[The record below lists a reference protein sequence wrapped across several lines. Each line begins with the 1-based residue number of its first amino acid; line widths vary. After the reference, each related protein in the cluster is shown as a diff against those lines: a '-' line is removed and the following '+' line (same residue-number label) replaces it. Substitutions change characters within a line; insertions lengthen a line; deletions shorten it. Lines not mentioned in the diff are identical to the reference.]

1 MFIGAAPASTA
12 GGIKVTTFALLA
24 FVILSEIR
32 GDRDVTLFGR
42 RTAPTTERQAISI
55 ALLGIGVVAMGT
67 LALLALGDWGLAPV
81 AFEVTSAFGTVGLS
95 TGITPEIPSVGRI
108 ILGIL
113 MFAGRVGPLTVGAA
127 LAARTRDV
135 RIRYPEE
142 RPLIG

>member
-1 MFIGAAPASTA
+1 MRSGAIGTS
-12 GGIKVTTFALLA
+12 
-24 FVILSEIR
+24 R
-32 GDRDVTLFGR
+32 LFGR

-55 ALLGIGVVAMGT
+55 ALLGIGVVAVGT

-95 TGITPEIPSVGRI
+95 SGITPEIPSAGRI

-127 LAARTRDV
+127 LAARTRMSASGIPRSD
-135 RIRYPEE
+135 R
-142 RPLIG
+142 